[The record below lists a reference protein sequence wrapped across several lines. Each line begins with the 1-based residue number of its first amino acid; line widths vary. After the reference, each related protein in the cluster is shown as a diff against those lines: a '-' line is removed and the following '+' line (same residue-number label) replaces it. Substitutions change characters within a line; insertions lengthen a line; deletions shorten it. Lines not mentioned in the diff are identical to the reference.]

1 VSVDVSSRKPKNCG
15 RKKVEIDTSQ
25 VETIPLHKRCTIRS
39 LAQAL
44 GMKKNH
50 STSDLQRW
58 VPKMALQ
65 LIEAIFKGGK
75 QKGKAAVVC
84 FNVRTTYI
92 ANSAKVQGNEE
103 HHTPR

>member
-1 VSVDVSSRKPKNCG
+1 VPVDVSSRKPKNCG

-25 VETIPLHKRCTIRS
+25 VETIPLHRKVYHKVSSSSSRYE
-39 LAQAL
+39 
-44 GMKKNH
+44 KNH
-50 STSDLQRW
+50 STSDVQRW
-58 VPKMALQ
+58 VPKTALQ

-75 QKGKAAVVC
+75 QKRKVAVVC
-84 FNVRTTYI
+84 FNVRAAYI